1 MLRNLLEPLSA
12 NVGKSLT
19 KKSLDQALCAV
30 DAVTKS
36 LTGGKYFTLDPYR
49 QYVKQPDPA
58 FNPTKQFCSE

>member
-1 MLRNLLEPLSA
+1 MLE
-12 NVGKSLT
+12 KSLT

-36 LTGGKYFTLDPYR
+36 LTGGKNFTLGPYR
-49 QYVKQPDPA
+49 QYVKLPDPA